1 MNTFTEG
8 IDELLHG
15 LGEIDEIRGKI
26 GGFSR
31 TPKPQF
37 EGTRESKGFRTRIE
51 GLEAPQGITKMS
63 RINLST
69 CAQDPTKENRIH
81 PKTKDKACEI
91 DLLPKPRRAQGGL
104 GLLSRSIS
112 VQESQRSISKILIL
126 EKRRKNREEGRAPG
140 QGALVQLLEKRA
152 SERERGGEGVFN
164 PNNSQPQKTKLPLD
178 SIKH

>member
-1 MNTFTEG
+1 MLRRTKPRNPFQPAFVGKPDDRVGKSSPNLTKICRHDHKGLVNTFTEG

-15 LGEIDEIRGKI
+15 LGEIDEIRCKI
-26 GGFSR
+26 GVFSR

-37 EGTRESKGFRTRIE
+37 EGTRESEGFRTRIE

-91 DLLPKPRRAQGGL
+91 DLLPKPRREQGGL
-104 GLLSRSIS
+104 GLLSQSIS
-112 VQESQRSISKILIL
+112 VQEL
-126 EKRRKNREEGRAPG
+126 KNSSPTSLA
-140 QGALVQLLEKRA
+140 
-152 SERERGGEGVFN
+152 
-164 PNNSQPQKTKLPLD
+164 
-178 SIKH
+178 

>member
-1 MNTFTEG
+1 VLGRTKPRNPFQPAFVGKPDDRMGKSSPNLTKICRHDHKGLVNTSTEG

-26 GGFSR
+26 GVFTR
-31 TPKPQF
+31 TPKPQI
-37 EGTRESKGFRTRIE
+37 EGTRESEGFRTRIE
-51 GLEAPQGITKMS
+51 GLEAPQGITKTS

-69 CAQDPTKENRIH
+69 RAQDPTKENRIH

-112 VQESQRSISKILIL
+112 VQEL
-126 EKRRKNREEGRAPG
+126 KNSSPTSLA
-140 QGALVQLLEKRA
+140 
-152 SERERGGEGVFN
+152 
-164 PNNSQPQKTKLPLD
+164 
-178 SIKH
+178 